1 MKKRYAIPD
10 ERLKILEVIGLIS
23 FSVPILERRQLAGF
37 TMANIL
43 AYSEGKSVLLNTQL
57 REGLVWKSIKLID
70 NNVLSFKS
78 ISNAY
83 LLKQA

>member
-1 MKKRYAIPD
+1 MTD
-10 ERLKILEVIGLIS
+10 
-23 FSVPILERRQLAGF
+23 
-37 TMANIL
+37 IL
-43 AYSEGKSVLLNTQL
+43 AYSEGKSVLLKTQL
-57 REGLVWKSIKLID
+57 REGLVWKSINLID